1 MKTMN
6 GHIARTCGVAAVC
19 LAMALTASCKGK
31 RRSGD
36 TTSAAAGAAAGA
48 TTPEG
53 MPSRDELNAFLAG
66 AGDVH
71 LGMSEK
77 EVSKAFGSKPTRRED
92 APSKGVPVDIVWDK
106 VGGGAQPGGA
116 VGRFEDDRLIR
127 VEFVGA
133 NRVLPRIDRASAQTV
148 LTGAYAQR
156 SYARTLRIADIEA
169 AVGSPG
175 YRVTWIIDGRGGPTQ
190 IASRWMWEVV
200 PGDNEVLYVEEEG
213 GPGGTAG
220 QPVIRKKG

>member
-1 MKTMN
+1 
-6 GHIARTCGVAAVC
+6 
-19 LAMALTASCKGK
+19 
-31 RRSGD
+31 
-36 TTSAAAGAAAGA
+36 
-48 TTPEG
+48 
-53 MPSRDELNAFLAG
+53 MPSADELNAFLAG

-77 EVSKAFGSKPTRRED
+77 EVSQALGSSPTRRED
-92 APSKGVPVDIVWDK
+92 PPSKGVPVNIVWDS

-116 VGRFEDDRLIR
+116 LGIFEDDRLIR
-127 VEFVGA
+127 IEFVGA
-133 NRVLPRIDRASAQTV
+133 NLVFPQIERATAQTV

-175 YRVTWIIDGRGGPTQ
+175 VRVTWIIDGRAGPTA

-200 PGDNEVLYVEEEG
+200 PGDNEVLDVEED
-213 GPGGTAG
+213 GGTAG
-220 QPVIRKKG
+220 QPVIRKRRSGI